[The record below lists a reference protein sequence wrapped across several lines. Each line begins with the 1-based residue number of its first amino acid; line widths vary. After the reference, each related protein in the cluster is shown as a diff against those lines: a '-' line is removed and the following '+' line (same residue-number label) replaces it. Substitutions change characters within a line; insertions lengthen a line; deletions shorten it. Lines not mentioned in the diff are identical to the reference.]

1 MVEIVNHLVFA
12 DPENDD
18 ARSLQADALEQL
30 GYRAESGQWRNFYL
44 TAAQE
49 LRGGVNR
56 QLSVRTLSPDM
67 LASITIDDLMDY
79 LAVRLNGPLAADERI
94 TIGFEFADSGDSYVV
109 TVENGVLRHSLV
121 DEIPAVPTVVTLNRP
136 SFIALMMGGMPVI
149 ALTATGAV
157 DIEGDQQ
164 ALTRLLG
171 LLDDFELWFDIVT
184 P

>member
-1 MVEIVNHLVFA
+1 MTEISNLIELPDELAHVWYNRGYYGTLSHNSRAVYNKYLGYFDGNPASLDPLLPEDRAVRYVELAGGPEALLSNARAAYEAGDYRWVVEIVNHLVFA

-94 TIGFEFADSGDSYVV
+94 TIG
-109 TVENGVLRHSLV
+109 
-121 DEIPAVPTVVTLNRP
+121 
-136 SFIALMMGGMPVI
+136 
-149 ALTATGAV
+149 
-157 DIEGDQQ
+157 
-164 ALTRLLG
+164 
-171 LLDDFELWFDIVT
+171 
-184 P
+184 